1 MKVLKK
7 VLLLIDSLPQ
17 KNESCIHLGEEK
29 SGLNPDFNRFK
40 RAAALM

>member
-17 KNESCIHLGEEK
+17 KNEYDIHFDMGK
-29 SGLNPDFNRFK
+29 SGHKAGF
-40 RAAALM
+40 